1 MCDRDLGASVDAAQA
16 SQQPESAQGDGP
28 PVALVKALW
37 HVAGLMRAI
46 GDELVK
52 RPRPRAVFR
61 YLGMVPA
68 VGAVADY
75 FGEYGALGRAAKAAR
90 AWIGHH
96 PAPVG

>member
-68 VGAVADY
+68 VGAVAR
-75 FGEYGALGRAAKAAR
+75 LLR
-90 AWIGHH
+90 
-96 PAPVG
+96 